1 MPVIAIANSKGGAG
15 KTTTALLLACDL
27 AQHTEV
33 TIIDADPNR
42 PVTKW
47 AKLPGKPHNL
57 TVVTNET
64 ENTITDEIDEAA
76 ATKPFVIID
85 LEGVASR
92 RASYAISRADLVIVP
107 CQGAQLDADQ
117 AVEIMKEIKREERAF
132 RRQIPFAI
140 LFTRTKVVAKSRTSR
155 HIEEQFRDHPDID
168 TFHTELHER
177 DAFSAIFSFGGTIHN
192 LDPARV
198 NNLDKAASNSRHFA
212 AEVIDKLRSLKE
224 EARVA

>member
-1 MPVIAIANSKGGAG
+1 MPVIAVANSKGGAG
-15 KTTTALLLACDL
+15 KTTTALLLACEL
-27 AQHTEV
+27 ALHAEV
-33 TIIDADPNR
+33 TIIDADPNK

-47 AKLPGKPHNL
+47 AKLPGKPDNL

-64 ENTITDEIDEAA
+64 ENTMTDEIDEAA
-76 ATKPFVIID
+76 AQKPFVIID

-117 AVEIMKEIKREERAF
+117 AVEIMKEIRREERAF

-140 LFTRTKVVAKSRTSR
+140 LFTRTRVVAKPRTAR
-155 HIEEQFRDHPDID
+155 HIEEQFRAHPEID

-177 DAFSAIFSFGGTIHN
+177 DAFSAIFSFGGAIHN

-198 NNLDKAASNSRHFA
+198 NNLDKATSNSRHFA
-212 AEVIDKLRSLKE
+212 AEVIDKLRLLKE
-224 EARVA
+224 DIKVA